1 MSSAADDI
9 FQDDSKRKHFA
20 LNKIAEHKRHLKQ
33 ARVRNRKVSVL

>member
-9 FQDDSKRKHFA
+9 FQEDSKRKHFA
-20 LNKIAEHKRHLKQ
+20 LSKIAEHKRHLKQ